1 MGGDG
6 NKRKIFSEEIT
17 HTLDYTSGKITSSSR
32 QNVMSV
38 ARTPDFVMA
47 FTNDLGY
54 LANISGGASKLLFGL
69 LTYLDRNN
77 EVALNKARKDEIAK
91 KIGVNTT
98 SIQPFLSQ
106 LLKAEVILRK
116 NDDSG
121 APLQGVFTL
130 NPYYFGK
137 GQWKNVSKLR
147 MMIEYDFNAGTKRV
161 LSETEYNEVDDND
174 FIEQMLQNK
183 DEIMQYLELK
193 KQQGDVPAITLNTAG

>member
-1 MGGDG
+1 MPGEE
-6 NKRKIFSEEIT
+6 NRRKIFTEEVT
-17 HTLDYTSGKITSSSR
+17 HTLDHTSGQITQSSR
-32 QNVMSV
+32 SNVMSV

-116 NDDSG
+116 SDESG
-121 APLQGVFTL
+121 VPLQGVFTL

-161 LSETEYNEVDDND
+161 LSETEYNEADESD

-193 KQQGDVPAITLNTAG
+193 KQQGEVPAITVSPAG